1 VRIVRVGGRNV
12 WRLAHI
18 ERTPQASPWVA
29 EAEGFLL
36 DGRAAFHLRR
46 PGTTM
51 LAVMDE
57 TFIAVAILYLDPIFQ
72 DCNRLGSLAVDH
84 RRRGRGVGRLLFA
97 AMLTEALLS
106 ASDAIWLVHPEN
118 SAMLHISRQ
127 DPRVSPESVDEGGD
141 VVFFADRTPVAA
153 NPHP

>member
-18 ERTPQASPWVA
+18 ERTPNASIWVA
-29 EAEGFLL
+29 EAEEVLL

-46 PGTTM
+46 PGTAM

-57 TFIAVAILYLDPIFQ
+57 TFIGVAILYADPVFQ

-84 RRRGRGVGRLLFA
+84 RQRGRGVGSLLFA
-97 AMLTEALLS
+97 AILTEAFLS
-106 ASDAIWLVHPEN
+106 ASHAVWLVHPEN
-118 SAMLHISRQ
+118 TAMLGISRHDQ
-127 DPRVSPESVDEGGD
+127 RVSHESVDESGY
-141 VVFFADRTPVAA
+141 VVFYAEGT
-153 NPHP
+153 